1 MCACGVVKST
11 EKLIKLV
18 LPVLP
23 HSGLDDDLG
32 EQPDTA
38 ELPVD
43 LDIEVEAMALDEN
56 ELEHLRQD
64 TRCVCVCTCVRA
76 SVCVRAPV
84 RLCVYVCPCV
94 CVFMIRWVLGV
105 VVQSTHKYVKTN
117 PKFAISAV
125 YM

>member
-11 EKLIKLV
+11 GKLIKLV
-18 LPVLP
+18 LSVLP

-64 TRCVCVCTCVRA
+64 TRCVRVCVC
-76 SVCVRAPV
+76 VCVCVCVYV
-84 RLCVYVCPCV
+84 RLCVYVRPCV

>member
-11 EKLIKLV
+11 GKLIKLV

-64 TRCVCVCTCVRA
+64 TRCVRVCVC
-76 SVCVRAPV
+76 VCVCVCVYV
-84 RLCVYVCPCV
+84 RLCVYVRPCV